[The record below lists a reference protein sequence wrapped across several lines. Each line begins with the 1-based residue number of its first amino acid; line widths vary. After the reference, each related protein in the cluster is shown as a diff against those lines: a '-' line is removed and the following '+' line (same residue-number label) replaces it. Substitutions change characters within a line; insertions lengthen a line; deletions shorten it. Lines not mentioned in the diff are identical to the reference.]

1 MAGIPLWLR
10 CQAQCFTRRPPANG
24 RNARSATPH
33 GSPRGRSATPHGRN
47 ASPHG
52 RSASPHGWNASPHG
66 WNAAPHGWNALGGR
80 PAWTGQTVAAAA
92 PNSRLKSE
100 AVPRSS
106 GLNAKAPA
114 AETAPAPAA
123 ETAPTP
129 APPLL
134 MAAEPAPTQA
144 NQMAAEPTPTEP
156 AQITAEP
163 TPAPKAGEPA
173 AAAAPV
179 DSPTEPPTEPADGA
193 ADEVDW
199 SSWWWEGQFPTVARI
214 PLCEDFPSGCSLNVS
229 FLLRLGHE
237 KGPCK
242 SLAFG

>member
-1 MAGIPLWLR
+1 MAGMP
-10 CQAQCFTRRPPANG
+10 G
-24 RNARSATPH
+24 VPH
-33 GSPRGRSATPHGRN
+33 HMAALMAGAPHHISPHGRSATPHGRN

-214 PLCEDFPSGCSLNVS
+214 PLCEDFPLGCSGCSLNVS